1 MRYFGDFKIA
11 VLKILIYSVERFTNI
26 IILNHFWLYF
36 QIFKLQLQ
44 IIYSDKIALCFFG
57 FIFDYIKSISTRQRF
72 MKDNHFKYS
81 ISVILIPF
89 LLVLSLWILFW
100 VDIRFHLNL
109 VQFGIYPRTFL
120 GLIGIIC
127 APFLHGNLEHLYN
140 NSIPLLILLAALRY
154 FYRNIFFKV
163 LLYGIVFSGF
173 ITWVIGRKYIH
184 IGASSLIYVLA
195 SFIFF
200 KGIMTKYYRLVALS
214 LLVVLVYGSM
224 IWYIFPNVKEGI
236 SWEGHLAGL
245 ICGFTFALIYKT
257 PEYKKI
263 IKYEWEHPDY
273 DPSDD
278 KFMQRFDENGN
289 FINLPIVEEDPKIDT
304 NINPSH
310 SVNYEFKE
318 KKMD

>member
-1 MRYFGDFKIA
+1 MD
-11 VLKILIYSVERFTNI
+11 L
-26 IILNHFWLYF
+26 
-36 QIFKLQLQ
+36 
-44 IIYSDKIALCFFG
+44 SDKIALCFFG
-57 FIFDYIKSISTRQRF
+57 FIFDYILKNFNDKRF
-72 MKDNHFKYS
+72 MNDNHFKYS
-81 ISVILIPF
+81 ISVILLPF
-89 LLVLSLWILFW
+89 LIVLTLWILFW

-109 VQFGIYPRTFL
+109 DQFGIYPRNFF

-140 NSIPLLILLAALRY
+140 NSIPLLVLLAALRY
-154 FYRNIFFKV
+154 FYRDIFFKI
-163 LLYGIVFSGF
+163 LLNGILLSGL
-173 ITWVIGRKYIH
+173 ITWVIGRESFH

-245 ICGFTFALIYKT
+245 ITGFAFALIYKT

-263 IKYEWEHPDY
+263 IKYDWQHPDY
-273 DPSDD
+273 DPSND

-289 FINLPIVEEDPKIDT
+289 FVNPPIVEVDPEIDT
-304 NINPSH
+304 YFNSSH